1 MLLLIPVLVSSTV
14 ETGFHN
20 AAIINNMNVHTVCR
34 YYRTFGMH
42 RGVFQLE
49 SCEEIRHFLAITSQ
63 ISIAKLVFQL
73 GHFAPNCSLLFYIAP
88 SWELRI
94 GNETSGGAHFFVT
107 VWIANEF
114 GHFSI
119 ERPPC
124 HVLLISKWVLE
135 WYFFICALNV
145 PTQQWVGNIMN
156 FILLNLQ
163 PTDMCDA
170 EWVLQCIEIIAF
182 WSPI

>member
-1 MLLLIPVLVSSTV
+1 MVLVRVLLLIPVLVSVTV

-94 GNETSGGAHFFVT
+94 GNETSGGSHFF
-107 VWIANEF
+107 
-114 GHFSI
+114 
-119 ERPPC
+119 C
-124 HVLLISKWVLE
+124 
-135 WYFFICALNV
+135 
-145 PTQQWVGNIMN
+145 
-156 FILLNLQ
+156 
-163 PTDMCDA
+163 
-170 EWVLQCIEIIAF
+170 
-182 WSPI
+182 